1 LLDLTSE
8 EDLGPDRLVRASLFL
23 HASP

>member
-8 EDLGPDRLVRASLFL
+8 QDLGPDRLVRASLYL
-23 HASP
+23 HANL